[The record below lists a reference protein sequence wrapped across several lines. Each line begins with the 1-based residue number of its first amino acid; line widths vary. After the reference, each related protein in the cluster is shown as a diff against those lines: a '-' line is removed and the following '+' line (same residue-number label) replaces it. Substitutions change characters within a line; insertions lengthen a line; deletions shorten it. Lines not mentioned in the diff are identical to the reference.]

1 MRTAA
6 PPTSPLL
13 RTPTAL
19 TQKTDFGSGIASLSM
34 THAKATLS
42 GALTANTY
50 KSMVS
55 VTGGGV
61 LSLAAVTAVD
71 TTSRDMAIRITLD
84 GVVINTATT
93 TATTVADRGAVG
105 VGHVVMSGSTPMVLP
120 QDLPFS
126 TSCLIEIKSSL
137 TETDKLTLYYALR
150 I

>member
-19 TQKTDFGSGIASLSM
+19 TQKTDFGSGITSLRLDH
-34 THAKATLS
+34 TKPTLS

-93 TATTVADRGAVG
+93 TATTVADRGAVA

-120 QDLPFS
+120 QDLPFT